1 MTSFGKLI
9 RSERSIDMSANHNQI
24 EEFYEHPTP
33 DEVEAMMKTQAEYES
48 AKKII
53 EPKTKER

>member
-9 RSERSIDMSANHNQI
+9 RNETLRKINETPIDC
-24 EEFYEHPTP
+24 FYSTPTP
-33 DEVEAMMKTQAEYES
+33 DEVEAMIKAQAEYES

-53 EPKTKER
+53 SPKTKER

>member
-1 MTSFGKLI
+1 MTTFGKLI
-9 RSERSIDMSANHNQI
+9 RNEARTKINETPIDC
-24 EEFYEHPTP
+24 FYSHPTA

>member
-1 MTSFGKLI
+1 MGTFGKMI
-9 RSERSIDMSANHNQI
+9 RRDVDKMANHNQI

>member
-1 MTSFGKLI
+1 
-9 RSERSIDMSANHNQI
+9 MSANHNQI
-24 EEFYEHPTP
+24 EEFYEHPTT

>member
-1 MTSFGKLI
+1 MSSFGKMI
-9 RSERSIDMSANHNQI
+9 RRDVDKMANHNQI
-24 EEFYEHPTP
+24 EEFYEHPTT